1 MQQAFNAGGDADFT
15 EMELGSVSSMA
26 CTQTFISGRI
36 RELFHVDFFKGASST
51 NGTFQSA
58 NLMYFGKASAP
69 MQFHGLSGATGI
81 YRIFYQNTK
90 LKAAYFTNCAPEKT
104 QQAFY
109 QCYVLETVSGID
121 GTNLTNTTQMFT
133 QAYSLSKFESTNMA
147 VSFSLE
153 DCNFNQ
159 AGLVDVF
166 NDLAN
171 ATATITVTDNP
182 GTASLTAANL
192 LIATNK
198 GWTVTT

>member
-1 MQQAFNAGGDADFT
+1 
-15 EMELGSVSSMA
+15 
-26 CTQTFISGRI
+26 
-36 RELFHVDFFKGASST
+36 
-51 NGTFQSA
+51 
-58 NLMYFGKASAP
+58 
-69 MQFHGLSGATGI
+69 
-81 YRIFYQNTK
+81 
-90 LKAAYFTNCAPEKT
+90 
-104 QQAFY
+104 
-109 QCYVLETVSGID
+109 
-121 GTNLTNTTQMFT
+121 MFT

-182 GTASLTAANL
+182 GTGDLTAENL
-192 LIATNK
+192 AIATDK